1 MLKPYGYRSREQR
14 VNDARANELIRA
26 AKRTANSTANT
37 DLLLGKLIAEVQL
50 SNLLA
55 VANGESFPGNARD
68 EARATALEILRGQ
81 A

>member
-1 MLKPYGYRSREQR
+1 MSYGYRNREQR
-14 VNDARANELIRA
+14 LNDRRATELIGA
-26 AKRTANSTANT
+26 AKKAASSNVNT

-55 VANGESFPGNARD
+55 VANGESFPKAVRD
-68 EARATALEILRGQ
+68 EARDTALDILREQ

>member
-1 MLKPYGYRSREQR
+1 MLKHYGYRNREQR
-14 VNDARANELIRA
+14 VNDTRADALLKTAKQA
-26 AKRTANSTANT
+26 AGSAANT

-55 VANGESFPGNARD
+55 VANGESFPVSDRN
-68 EARATALEILRGQ
+68 EARATALEIMKG